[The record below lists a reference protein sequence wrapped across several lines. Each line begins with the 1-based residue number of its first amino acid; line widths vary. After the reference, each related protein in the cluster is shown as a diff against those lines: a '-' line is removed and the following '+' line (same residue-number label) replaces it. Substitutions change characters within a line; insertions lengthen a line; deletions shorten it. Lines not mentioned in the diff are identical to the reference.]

1 LDCAYPPRG
10 QGSNS
15 RAAKPRGS
23 LTNMPDLSIDIGG
36 LRLASP
42 LIAAAGTAGYGPEL
56 ASVDGL
62 RGLGAIV
69 TKSITL
75 EPREGNPP
83 LRVTD
88 LPVGMLNA
96 IGLANVGLDA
106 FITRV
111 ALEVRDL
118 PIPAIG
124 SIAGETINEY
134 EQVAAA
140 MQAMTFLKAVEIN
153 VSCPNTDDGRA
164 FAESPENL
172 QSLLVDIRGVLK
184 NTAMIVKLPLDFGH
198 PSKAAAVAVESG
210 ADALTLI
217 NTVPGMSIDL
227 KSRRS
232 RIGRWSGGTSG
243 PAIHPL
249 AVRMVADVYREVAS
263 PAGVPIIGLGGVM
276 RWQDAAEFILAGAT
290 AVGVGTALYV
300 DPRRPRKILKG
311 LRKWVKSQGCSSIQD
326 LVGAVEP

>member
-1 LDCAYPPRG
+1 
-10 QGSNS
+10 
-15 RAAKPRGS
+15 
-23 LTNMPDLSIDIGG
+23 MPDLSIDFAG
-36 LRLASP
+36 LRLGSP

-56 ASVDGL
+56 ASVDRL

-75 EPREGNPP
+75 EPREGNPAM
-83 LRVTD
+83 RVTD

-96 IGLANVGLDA
+96 VGLANVGLDA
-106 FITRV
+106 FVTRV
-111 ALEVRDL
+111 AMEVRDL

-124 SIAGETINEY
+124 SIAGETIDEY

-140 MQAMTFLKAVEIN
+140 MQAMTFLKAVEGN

-164 FAESPENL
+164 FAESPDKL
-172 QSLLVDIRGVLK
+172 HDLLVDIRGVLK
-184 NTAMIVKLPLDFGH
+184 STAMIVKLPLDFDH
-198 PSKAAAVAVESG
+198 PSNAAAVAVEAG
-210 ADALTLI
+210 ADAITLI
-217 NTVPGMSIDL
+217 NTVPGMSIDIL
-227 KSRRS
+227 SRRS
-232 RIGRWSGGTSG
+232 RLGRWSGGTSG

-249 AVRMVADVYREVAS
+249 AVRMVADVYRDVAA

-290 AVGVGTALYV
+290 AVGLGTALFV

-311 LRKWVKSQGCSSIQD
+311 LRKWVRSQGCDSIRD
-326 LVGAVEP
+326 LVGAVEMS